1 MDRRDS
7 PFYPP
12 LEPYASGRLPVDDL
26 HSLYW
31 EEAGNPDGIPLV
43 MLHGGPGGGIRPYHY
58 RVFDPTRFRV
68 IVFDQRGCGRSTP
81 FACLERNTTQLLVE
95 DLEAIRKDRGI
106 DKWIVVGSSWGSA
119 LGLTYAETHPE
130 SCLSV
135 LLFGV
140 IVERKEDLWW
150 WWHGVRFV
158 LPEVWEAFRDQ
169 LPPDEWG
176 DLRANYVRR
185 VLHPDPAIHGPAA
198 LAWLRYEAHT
208 LDVWP
213 DDAFVAGF
221 TLTEAVV
228 GAARVFA
235 HYDRHDFFLRDSEL
249 LENAHKLAGLPGIV
263 LNGRFD
269 MCTPPRTAWDLHK
282 AWPGSELVIAPAAG
296 HRWMDQILGRE
307 VVQAIKRLGDAAEK
321 ALAAG

>member
-7 PFYPP
+7 PLYPP

-130 SCLSV
+130 SCLGV
-135 LLFGV
+135 LVFGV

-150 WWHGVRFV
+150 WWQGVRFV

-169 LPPDEWG
+169 LPPDERD

-185 VLHPDPAIHGPAA
+185 VLHSDPAIHGPAA
-198 LAWLRYEAHT
+198 LAWLRYEAQT

-249 LENAHKLAGLPGIV
+249 LENAHRLAGLPGII

-269 MCTPPRTAWDLHK
+269 ICTPPRTAWDLHK
-282 AWPGSELVIAPAAG
+282 GWPGSELVIAPAAG

-307 VVQAIKRLGDAAEK
+307 VVQAIKRLGDVAEK
-321 ALAAG
+321 ALATG